1 MEMKIANLTEVEAAA
16 FFKALGDPT
25 RLRIFSFLRSCC
37 PNSEIALDEETGAA
51 RPIHGATV
59 GEVCCFVT
67 GEDRITST
75 ISHHLREL
83 RLAGLVSVERRGKN
97 MICRLNRDTVT
108 QLADYLS
115 DANTN
120 APNSNRSG
128 GSDCCP

>member
-1 MEMKIANLTEVEAAA
+1 MKTSNLTEAEAAA

-51 RPIHGATV
+51 RPVQGATV

-97 MICRLNRDTVT
+97 MICRLNRDAVA
-108 QLADYLS
+108 QLADYLG
-115 DANTN
+115 DAE
-120 APNSNRSG
+120 SSG
-128 GSDCCP
+128 GRGNSDCY